1 MRRIAI
7 IAVLFAALVA
17 VAGTALAQ
25 TGGGYDLTWSTVDGG
40 GAVVTGARAGQP
52 DAGLHVG
59 GGGYTLSGT
68 AGQPDAGLHVGG
80 GFTLAFWPALG
91 EAAPAAAAVPSV
103 ASWGLLAMAA
113 LLLVAMTLRTVRQSN
128 RIPSSPEGED

>member
-40 GAVVTGARAGQP
+40 GAVVTG
-52 DAGLHVG
+52 
-59 GGGYTLSGT
+59 GGYTLSGT

-80 GFTLAFWPALG
+80 GFTLAGGFWPALG